1 MGCGST
7 STVRLTVT
15 YETRNKYS
23 VSAIIYLDGHASTP
37 LAPEALTAM
46 AQAWQEAGNPS
57 SPHAAGARSLAIVE
71 DARSALASLIGSM
84 PSELIF
90 TSGATEANN
99 LAIIGCARAAR
110 GRNDGRNRIVVSAI
124 EHKSVLATA
133 LALRGEG
140 FAVEIAPVDHQG
152 RIDLRVLAELV
163 DGETLLV
170 SIGAANGEI
179 GTLQPMAEIV
189 CLARRAGAL
198 VHSDLAQMAGK
209 VPVSVSDLDLDYAS
223 LSGHKMYGPVG
234 IGALFASSMAPQLV
248 PIAHGGGQE
257 RGLRPG
263 TLAAPL
269 AAGFGEAARLCARH
283 LRRDADHANALAEKL
298 LIKLDAQGIYF
309 IVNGDKYNRLP
320 GSLSLNINGV
330 NSDSLVDRI
339 SHKLAISTGSA
350 CQSGEVQPS
359 HILKAIGLSDSEQRS
374 TIRLCIGRYNSAD
387 DIQAAAALLVDG
399 IEKERLAA
407 GGILQ

>member
-1 MGCGST
+1 M
-7 STVRLTVT
+7 VQV
-15 YETRNKYS
+15 
-23 VSAIIYLDGHASTP
+23 
-37 LAPEALTAM
+37 
-46 AQAWQEAGNPS
+46 WQEAGNPS
-57 SPHAAGARSLAIVE
+57 SPHAAGARAFSIVE

-110 GRNDGRNRIVVSAI
+110 VRNDGRNRIVVSAI
-124 EHKSVLATA
+124 EHKSVMATA

-140 FAVEIAPVDHQG
+140 FVVEIAPVDHQG
-152 RIDLRVLAELV
+152 RIDLPTLAELV
-163 DGETLLV
+163 DSKTLLV
-170 SIGAANGEI
+170 SISGANGEI
-179 GTLQPMAEIV
+179 GTLQSMAEIV

-198 VHSDLAQMAGK
+198 IHSDLAQMAGK

-248 PIAHGGGQE
+248 PITHGGGQE

-269 AAGFGEAARLCARH
+269 AVGLGEAARLSASR
-283 LRRDADHANALAEKL
+283 LGLDANHANALSAQL
-298 LIKLDAQGIYF
+298 LRELDARRIQYK
-309 IVNGDKYNRLP
+309 VNGDTDNRLP
-320 GSLSLNINGV
+320 GSLSLNIKGV
-330 NSDSLVDRI
+330 NADSLVDRV

-350 CQSGEVQPS
+350 CQSGEVHSS
-359 HILKAIGLSDSEQRS
+359 HILKAIGLSDQEQRS
-374 TIRLCIGRYNSAD
+374 TIRLCVGRYNGAD
-387 DIQAAAALLVDG
+387 EIIAAADILAGG
-399 IEKERLAA
+399 IEQERVAA
-407 GGILQ
+407 GGVLQ

>member
-1 MGCGST
+1 
-7 STVRLTVT
+7 
-15 YETRNKYS
+15 
-23 VSAIIYLDGHASTP
+23 
-37 LAPEALTAM
+37 M

-57 SPHAAGARSLAIVE
+57 SPHAAGARALAIVE

-110 GRNDGRNRIVVSAI
+110 GRNEGRNRIVVSAI
-124 EHKSVLATA
+124 EHKSVLMTA

-140 FAVEIAPVDHQG
+140 FAIEIAPVDHQG
-152 RIDLRVLAELV
+152 RIDLPALAELV

-198 VHSDLAQMAGK
+198 IHSDLAQMVGK
-209 VPVSVSDLDLDYAS
+209 VPVRISDLDLDYAS

-248 PIAHGGGQE
+248 PITHGGGQE

-269 AAGFGEAARLCARH
+269 AAGLGEAARLCASRV
-283 LRRDADHANALAEKL
+283 RWDADHVNALAEQL
-298 LIKLDAQGIYF
+298 LFQLRDRGIDCV
-309 IVNGDKYNRLP
+309 VNGDKYYRLP

-330 NSDSLVDRI
+330 NSDSLIDRT

-350 CQSGEVQPS
+350 CQSGGVQPS
-359 HILKAIGLSDSEQRS
+359 HVLQAIGLSDSEQRS
-374 TIRLCIGRYNSAD
+374 TIRICIGRYNSAD
-387 DIQAAAALLVDG
+387 DIQAAAEILANA
-399 IEKERLAA
+399 IEQERLAA
-407 GGILQ
+407 GGVLQ